1 MKQTIKAGQLT
12 MCVDSMGAE
21 IISLKKGDKDII
33 WWGDAEYWGEHC
45 PTLFPCIGGNSRGV
59 LRLGGKEY
67 NLKKHGF
74 AKGMEFT
81 LEEATEHSLTYSL
94 AHGGNPAGL
103 PLRLPLLH
111 HLRAGGRHAARDMAR
126 AQ

>member
-45 PTLFPCIGGNSRGV
+45 PTLFPCIGGNSGGV

-81 LEEATEHSLTYSL
+81 LEEATEHSLTYML
-94 AHGGNPAGL
+94 GPT
-103 PLRLPLLH
+103 
-111 HLRAGGRHAARDMAR
+111 
-126 AQ
+126 